1 MERKPISAPR
11 LLAPIALVAAGV
23 IVIVVI
29 TLSFA
34 ETDDDGRD
42 RGARQEQQATATTEA
57 SDDKYYVVESGDS
70 FSTIAEKTGVPQET
84 LEQLNPDL
92 DPQALAPGQ
101 RIRLR

>member
-1 MERKPISAPR
+1 MERNPISAPR

-34 ETDDDGRD
+34 ETDEDDPD
-42 RGARQEQQATATTEA
+42 RGARQEQQATTEA
-57 SDDKYYVVESGDS
+57 SDEKFYVVETGDS
-70 FSTIAEKTGVPQET
+70 FSTIAEKTGIPQET

>member
-29 TLSFA
+29 SLSFA
-34 ETDDDGRD
+34 ETDEDGRD
-42 RGARQEQQATATTEA
+42 RGPRQAQETTTEA

-70 FSTIAEKTGVPQET
+70 FSTIAAKTGIPQET

>member
-1 MERKPISAPR
+1 MEWKSISAPR

-42 RGARQEQQATATTEA
+42 RGARQEQEATTEA
-57 SDDKYYVVESGDS
+57 SDERYYVVESGDS
-70 FSTIAEKTGVPQET
+70 FSTIAEKTGIPQET

>member
-1 MERKPISAPR
+1 MERNPISAPR

-34 ETDDDGRD
+34 ETDEERRD
-42 RGARQEQQATATTEA
+42 RDARQGQQATTEG
-57 SDDKYYVVESGDS
+57 SDEKYYVVETGDS
-70 FSTIAEKTGVPQET
+70 FSTIAEKTGIPQET